1 MAKHDRRKTSGQPPS
16 SRPVTIQVPLPVLGV
31 VNGVRE
37 AFHGFCI
44 ATGLQVLEA
53 MMEADRE
60 VLCGAKGRHQVERP
74 AWRGGSVD
82 SQVTLG
88 GRQVELPRL
97 RVRSSDGEVP
107 LASFQW
113 AAATD
118 PLDEHTLAA
127 VAAGVSTRRYAGTL
141 DPVPADVTERATSS
155 SAVSRRFVALSTKRL
170 QAFQPAVG
178 RVGPAGGLHRRQGL
192 PGPLHGDRVG
202 DRHAGPETRAGPAR
216 RRHRDGCRHHRPA
229 QRPGD
234 ARTESTAPARLSS
247 ASTAPAGRHPG
258 RPTGKFRAAMTLVC
272 DHLNT
277 HTKGAFYEVFEPAR
291 ARELVRRIE
300 FCHTPKHGSWLNIA
314 ENELSSMTRQCV
326 RGRRIGDLGTLHDEV
341 SAWSTDVNG
350 TQRGVDWQM
359 KVDDA
364 RCKLKSVYPKIMKR
378 LTTSFAVGAARC
390 GRESPG
396 SAELVRGR
404 GRRHESTTSWRVES
418 QGLADRY
425 RT

>member
-141 DPVPADVTERATSS
+141 AGTGRRDRAGDVEQCRVA
-155 SAVSRRFVALSTKRL
+155 AVRGAVDKAPPGVS
-170 QAFQPAVG
+170 QPAVG

-234 ARTESTAPARLSS
+234 ARIADGPDVA
-247 ASTAPAGRHPG
+247 
-258 RPTGKFRAAMTLVC
+258 VC
-272 DHLNT
+272 H
-277 HTKGAFYEVFEPAR
+277 
-291 ARELVRRIE
+291 RR
-300 FCHTPKHGSWLNIA
+300 
-314 ENELSSMTRQCV
+314 R
-326 RGRRIGDLGTLHDEV
+326 
-341 SAWSTDVNG
+341 
-350 TQRGVDWQM
+350 
-359 KVDDA
+359 
-364 RCKLKSVYPKIMKR
+364 Y
-378 LTTSFAVGAARC
+378 GAAPGHHRRLRFSRR
-390 GRESPG
+390 GATLPSP
-396 SAELVRGR
+396 SAGVHASVAR
-404 GRRHESTTSWRVES
+404 
-418 QGLADRY
+418 
-425 RT
+425 